1 MAKQLYSKMRKGS
14 DGLWRSSGILPKV
27 ENNMLVSKT
36 VPEQTR
42 EILEEFKKMLAEKEM
57 TLDNLLAV
65 KVMLASID
73 YYSEFNE
80 VYGEVMEDVKVM
92 PVRECKGYAGL
103 PLHALVEISFIA
115 DPTPPVAE

>member
-14 DGLWRSSGILPKV
+14 DGLWYSSGILPKA
-27 ENNMLVSKT
+27 ENNVLVSKT

-42 EILEEFKKMLAEKEM
+42 EILEEFKIMLAEKKM
-57 TLDNLLAV
+57 TLNNLLKV

-73 YYSEFNE
+73 YYGEFNG

-103 PLHALVEISFIA
+103 PLYALVEISFIA
-115 DPTPPVAE
+115 DPMPPITG

>member
-1 MAKQLYSKMRKGS
+1 MEKQLYSTMRKGS
-14 DGLWRSSGILPKV
+14 DGLWRSSGILPKK
-27 ENNMLVSKT
+27 ENNVLVSKT

-42 EILEEFKKMLAEKEM
+42 EILEEFKIMLAEKKM
-57 TLDNLLAV
+57 TLNNLLAV

-73 YYSEFNE
+73 YYGEFNE

-92 PVRECKGYAGL
+92 PIRECKGYAGL

-115 DPTPPVAE
+115 DPVPPIAE